1 MAEYPGE
8 LMYAESHE
16 WARVEDDG
24 TVTVGISDHAQD
36 SLGDVVYVELPEM
49 GADVVAKGEAGVV
62 ESVKAASDIYAP
74 ISGKIISVNETLEDA
89 PETVNDSPY
98 EQGWF
103 FRLQP
108 TDLTEL
114 ESMLDVN
121 AYQELCDSQEH

>member
-8 LMYAESHE
+8 LKYAESHE

-36 SLGDVVYVELPEM
+36 SLGDVVYVELPEI
-49 GADVVAKGEAGVV
+49 GTDVSAKGEAGVV
-62 ESVKAASDIYAP
+62 ESVKAASDVYAP

-98 EQGWF
+98 NQGWF

-114 ESMLDVN
+114 ESMLDAN
-121 AYQELCDSQEH
+121 AYQALCDSEEQ